1 MSLRSVEFSGGG
13 KKNWRVTEKI
23 LSVGIIGPIK
33 RCQFTDLPKGAA
45 VQCAVIVE
53 GLMEQVKFGLSLK

>member
-23 LSVGIIGPIK
+23 LSLGIIGPIK

-53 GLMEQVKFGLSLK
+53 GLME